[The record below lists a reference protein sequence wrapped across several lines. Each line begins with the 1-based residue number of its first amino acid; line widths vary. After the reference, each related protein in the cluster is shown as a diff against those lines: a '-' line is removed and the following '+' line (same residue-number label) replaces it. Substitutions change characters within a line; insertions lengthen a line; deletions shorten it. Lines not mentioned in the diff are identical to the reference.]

1 MFVRSCQVG
10 ESIKGE
16 IVPGT
21 SRVMRAEDMVEM
33 EGSAIPNIY
42 LHPCHYFRLA
52 RLAFL
57 KCLGLDPTA
66 ENSSSPQRGNRK
78 ESWHEFLLPLKREKL
93 RPIYFVRR
101 KDMYINLW
109 TWSKTH
115 QQVLVD
121 LNLSITCESCGYS
134 WANSGLESM

>member
-16 IVPGT
+16 IVPST

-57 KCLGLDPTA
+57 KCLGLDPTG

-78 ESWHEFLLPLKREKL
+78 ES
-93 RPIYFVRR
+93 
-101 KDMYINLW
+101 
-109 TWSKTH
+109 
-115 QQVLVD
+115 
-121 LNLSITCESCGYS
+121 
-134 WANSGLESM
+134 